1 MTECTVRRNDG
12 KKEIVARINNLPSI
26 VVAAI
31 ISFHNANS
39 RVHTGRLT
47 HGPKDNSDTTI
58 TFEDKHGNAL
68 EKVTIRPG
76 ETVNDLRGEYNVVHH
91 EYRE

>member
-39 RVHTGRLT
+39 SRLT
-47 HGPKDNSDTTI
+47 HGPLDDSDATI
-58 TFEDKHGNAL
+58 TFEDEHGNAL
-68 EKVTIRPG
+68 KKVTIKPG